1 MKRINIY
8 LLSVMS
14 VFGALMLQSCDDF
27 FQTDP
32 NNIINTDD
40 YISKDDEMYKG
51 FLGIYTRMQ
60 DAGDHSIFLTD
71 TRANVL
77 EITGNAP
84 VPLQNIYNYE
94 STDGNEYA
102 DPTCYYAIVI
112 ACNDYIHKM
121 DEYHKRIQNSMSE
134 KSETN
139 FIALLSSTIRIKV
152 WAYYMLGRIYGEAYW
167 FDDALTELVE
177 LDNTEIFTKCTMQEL
192 TEKCIALLENGIV
205 VDGVQIDSDIVM
217 NWVAWLDEEMEDEA
231 QYGYWQYL
239 TPPYVLLR
247 AELGSWRCN
256 YLGEEAAKAE
266 WLLIRDM
273 LLQYMYG
280 VHTGTIKVPGVN
292 DAPDTENDEE
302 DERDGVYQI
311 GIQLQSD
318 MSRVYYKIFASEQ
331 VGQKFQLVS
340 GIMYDYDNHQRNRL
354 VQYFCPTWPGRGEGY
369 FLKPSEYGKS
379 LYAETDIRGL
389 TQKMV
394 MNTLGGEEALTKYYY
409 YYDGDARNFQYL
421 RTNIFEIQP
430 TIVTFRGHDF
440 HFLLAEAENHLG
452 NWRQARALLN
462 GGLTEEFAERP
473 SYAAGETMPEG
484 WAPEYIT
491 WFGEAGGY
499 GNNGIAGSAR
509 GTHHDLKS
517 PEEYANEAER
527 IKAYDLAIADEHL
540 LEYVAEGKSYS
551 YLCKM
556 AERYDKDPDI
566 VADRVAPKYAASGKD
581 GKVRAAIQNG
591 YFIQWNLE
599 K

>member
-256 YLGEEAAKAE
+256 YLSEEAAKAE

-340 GIMYDYDNHQRNRL
+340 GIMYDYDNHQRNRPL
-354 VQYFCPTWPGRGEGY
+354 
-369 FLKPSEYGKS
+369 
-379 LYAETDIRGL
+379 
-389 TQKMV
+389 
-394 MNTLGGEEALTKYYY
+394 
-409 YYDGDARNFQYL
+409 
-421 RTNIFEIQP
+421 
-430 TIVTFRGHDF
+430 
-440 HFLLAEAENHLG
+440 
-452 NWRQARALLN
+452 
-462 GGLTEEFAERP
+462 
-473 SYAAGETMPEG
+473 
-484 WAPEYIT
+484 
-491 WFGEAGGY
+491 
-499 GNNGIAGSAR
+499 
-509 GTHHDLKS
+509 
-517 PEEYANEAER
+517 
-527 IKAYDLAIADEHL
+527 
-540 LEYVAEGKSYS
+540 
-551 YLCKM
+551 
-556 AERYDKDPDI
+556 
-566 VADRVAPKYAASGKD
+566 
-581 GKVRAAIQNG
+581 
-591 YFIQWNLE
+591 
-599 K
+599 